1 MAGSASDSEGNRSN
15 VGLTMCT
22 RRGAYECEG
31 AQIHSPETGE
41 SERA

>member
-22 RRGAYECEG
+22 RRGAYECR
-31 AQIHSPETGE
+31 APRYTARTGE